1 MEDLFIEELNSYK
14 EFKIIIGEFKVKIV
28 EKDSVIKERNIVVV

>member
-14 EFKIIIGEFKVKIV
+14 ELKIIISEFKVKVV

>member
-14 EFKIIIGEFKVKIV
+14 ELKIIIGEFKVKIV